1 MADTKTATYIKVPD
15 YGTIELVDQTAR
27 DGATA
32 ASTAAAA
39 AQTKAESAATAAT
52 TAQSAA
58 TKAQTT
64 ADSATTAA
72 TKAQTTADSAS
83 TAAATA
89 QSTADSALTK
99 ANAAATTATATTS
112 TAGLMSASDKSKLDG
127 IAAKANAYT
136 LPTASASTLGG
147 IKVGS
152 GLSITSGVLSADAQP
167 FDVADAVFI
176 MDFTSDSSGNL
187 TNGDNA
193 SWSALS
199 AAYSA
204 GKACYARVTGYPQIE
219 YLPTVLPLFVYYSS
233 GYAMFSGAG
242 TTNGTSIT
250 GMTLTMQGDSATVAL
265 ALAPSETHW
274 IDVTGKPF
282 SDIGSGLSVS
292 AEQVLSA
299 DIPTAL
305 KNPNALTLTVGDET
319 YTYDG
324 SSAVSVAIEDG
335 DGVSY

>member
-72 TKAQTTADSAS
+72 TKAQSTADSAS

-219 YLPTVLPLFVYYSS
+219 YLPTVLPLFVYYS

-242 TTNGTSIT
+242 TANGTSIT

-292 AEQVLSA
+292 AQQVLSA

-324 SSAVSVAIEDG
+324 SSAVSVTIEDG